1 LSWRKI
7 FLVPNLKFSRP
18 ESWVYF
24 RSSNYILIMKKIT
37 QVSGG
42 SNTQADVR
50 IIFDGSISHNN
61 GLTYFNI
68 NMCTIDSIGH
78 VRLRSTLIDISPESV
93 NGKYLFWQDK
103 RGSLNGSFD
112 ENVEV
117 ARISLED
124 FASVGKLEV
133 VGQTM
138 RLRFHNTSV
147 DLDLAD
153 YSINDKLWIRK
164 YSNNLYLGFVNDD
177 YLLDASSHQDNPIA
191 LKGKIEL
198 DLTYVIFSLKK
209 FHKKLGVRYSPALF

>member
-1 LSWRKI
+1 
-7 FLVPNLKFSRP
+7 
-18 ESWVYF
+18 
-24 RSSNYILIMKKIT
+24 MKKIT

-61 GLTYFNI
+61 GLTNFNI
-68 NMCTIDSIGH
+68 NNCTIDSIGH
-78 VRLRSTLIDISPESV
+78 VRLRSNFEDVSPESV
-93 NGKYLFWQDK
+93 NGKYLFSQDK
-103 RGSLNGSFD
+103 QGSFNGSFN

-117 ARISLED
+117 ARNSLED

-138 RLRFHNTSV
+138 RFRFHNISV

-164 YSNNLYLGFVNDD
+164 YSNNLYLGFVNND
-177 YLLDASSHQDNPIA
+177 YLLNASSHQDNPTA

-198 DLTYVIFSLKK
+198 DLTYVIFLLRK